1 MDDTQ
6 CAQCAQCAHC
16 IMHTRADFDIARTLP
31 RIGEKLLEKRTHAD
45 GCTDVDAKR
54 LFV

>member
-1 MDDTQ
+1 MHNAHN
-6 CAQCAQCAHC
+6 AQCAQCA
-16 IMHTRADFDIARTLP
+16 MHNAQCADFDIARTLP

-45 GCTDVDAKR
+45 GCTEVDAKR

>member
-1 MDDTQ
+1 MCTMRT
-6 CAQCAQCAHC
+6 
-16 IMHTRADFDIARTLP
+16 MHTRAYFDIARTLP

-45 GCTDVDAKR
+45 GCTEVDAKR

>member
-1 MDDTQ
+1 MHNVHNAHN
-6 CAQCAQCAHC
+6 AQCT
-16 IMHTRADFDIARTLP
+16 MHTRADFDIARTLP

-45 GCTDVDAKR
+45 GCTEVDAKR